1 MTPDAIFQV
10 AYGFTAA
17 KTLLACS
24 ELGMFEALAE
34 STLTS
39 EELADRMGVPERS
52 ASLLAN
58 AMVALGFV
66 ELADGGYRNS
76 PVSEKFLSGTTQ
88 ADLRPMLRFMNRI
101 TYPQWGELEVAARTG
116 ERSTVDYPTEVYSTG
131 MEAINAGTAAALTAV
146 YDFAPHH
153 RVLDVGGGTGS
164 FLTAI
169 IHRHPHIHGTLFE
182 RPEVVTLARP
192 GVDLVAGDY
201 LVDPLPSGHDA
212 VILANVAHHLSETQT
227 VQLLEN
233 VRSSCSS
240 DARLLLIDFWTDP
253 THTQPMIAALT
264 GAQFLLSSEVG
275 RLHSADEMTGWLGRA
290 GWTFDRHV
298 PLNGATSLIVAQ
310 AA

>member
-34 STLTS
+34 GTLTS
-39 EELADRMGVPERS
+39 DELAERMGVPERS

-66 ELADGGYRNS
+66 ELAGDRYGNS
-76 PVSEKFLSGTTQ
+76 EVSRKFLSGTTP

-101 TYPQWGELEVAARTG
+101 TYPQWGDLENAARTG
-116 ERSTVDYPTEVYSTG
+116 EGSTVDYPTDVYSTG

-146 YDFAPHH
+146 YDFTPHQ

-169 IHRHPHIHGTLFE
+169 IRRHPHVQGTLFE
-182 RPEVVTLARP
+182 RAEVMALART
-192 GVDLVAGDY
+192 GVDLVAGDF
-201 LVDPLPSGHDA
+201 LVDPLPPGHDA
-212 VILANVAHHLSETQT
+212 VIVANVMHHLSAGN
-227 VQLLEN
+227 VVKLLERIRTAN
-233 VRSSCSS
+233 P
-240 DARLLLIDFWTDP
+240 AATLLLIDFWTDP

-264 GAQFLLSSEVG
+264 GAQFLLSSESG
-275 RLHSADEMTGWLGRA
+275 RLHSAEEMTGWLTEA
-290 GWTFDRHV
+290 GWTFDRHL